1 MSYYIEMYPREVVL
15 KQTLIV
21 VVDCSYVNVLWPHK
35 FKYTAFYIQLN
46 YGKKILIN
54 LNHTEKFCKNIIT
67 LICSNLLNGDT
78 LNYFL
83 LHLK

>member
-1 MSYYIEMYPREVVL
+1 MYPREVVL

-21 VVDCSYVNVLWPHK
+21 AVDCSYVHVLCPHK
-35 FKYTAFYIQLN
+35 LQHTAFYIQLN

-54 LNHTEKFCKNIIT
+54 LNHAEKFCKNIIT
-67 LICSNLLNGDT
+67 LSCSNLLNGDT